1 MPAHAWGLHKE
12 ERMLAKELMLA
23 RDRRVVRALLYGAL
37 VVSGVGSFFVP
48 ISTFAADIALKACG
62 VFLIVGGAISLV
74 GHIKRL
80 LGVELVGFP
89 LLLTAMGALS
99 LSAFVGGAATPP
111 RYFLASLC
119 TAFTFSLFARAHDL
133 QALIRLGKAF
143 NGGGRA

>member
-1 MPAHAWGLHKE
+1 
-12 ERMLAKELMLA
+12 MLARELMLA

-37 VVSGVGSFFVP
+37 VVSGVGSFFVN
-48 ISTFAADIALKACG
+48 ISFAASVGLKACG
-62 VFLIVGGAISLV
+62 AFLIVGGALALV

-80 LGVELVGFP
+80 LVVELMGFP

-99 LSAFVGGAATPP
+99 LSAFVGGVATPP
-111 RYFLASLC
+111 RYFIASLC

-143 NGGGRA
+143 GGRA